1 MAAASSSRSFFNK
14 PASGGKSKAG
24 SGRKRRLVQ
33 GDREGEEEEEEG
45 RGREDQ
51 GPVTSASDSPVFK
64 RKSKR
69 RRVVIDSDDEDSGV
83 SGDRSMCEGGDG
95 GDRSVCEGGDG
106 GDRSVCEGGD
116 GGDRSIC
123 EGGDGLNGHKEEVV
137 KEKGQDLCEAD
148 SSNGDSSKDAS
159 TRIPTSPLK
168 PEQPMEVSTGIT
180 QTPPKRATGTYIE
193 STTVLSDNYT
203 SVCWYISHTS

>member
-1 MAAASSSRSFFNK
+1 MQR
-14 PASGGKSKAG
+14 GG
-24 SGRKRRLVQ
+24 
-33 GDREGEEEEEEG
+33 EGEEEEEG
-45 RGREDQ
+45 GGREDQ

-106 GDRSVCEGGD
+106 GDRSICEGGD
-116 GGDRSIC
+116 GSDGA
-123 EGGDGLNGHKEEVV
+123 GLNGHKEEVV
-137 KEKGQDLCEAD
+137 KEKGQDLCEAE

-168 PEQPMEVSTGIT
+168 PEQPMEVSTGVS
-180 QTPPKRATGTYIE
+180 QTPPKRTTGITCTYK
-193 STTVLSDNYT
+193 
-203 SVCWYISHTS
+203 